1 MRVPPGGWELRG
13 FWDCQWRAIDCEL
26 ERAARS
32 PVEKYVTMMLA
43 SLRGFLL
50 ALSLCL
56 GLSGWSVTTSLG
68 EELDA
73 ATLQRV
79 LEAGEQLERESRWQ
93 EAIQHY
99 ERAIRKH
106 GSHPAIQHRLDVDR
120 IHQDVVRRHTDRSYL
135 EAIRTASPAQALDLL
150 TEVLAKLEMNYVDP
164 IDLPQLLRHGT
175 AFLEVALVEQD
186 FLKRHLPGADRE
198 QIESFRL
205 NVHRQVLGRPVA
217 NLGEARALVASVAR
231 LTERQI
237 GVPPTVTIYEYV
249 AGAVGLLDPYSG
261 FLTADEFGEIMS
273 QIEGNLIGL
282 GVELWAEGN
291 ELRIV
296 EVFRDGPAARAGLRP
311 GERILEVDGL
321 PTSQVGAKR
330 AADLLRG
337 EEDSQV
343 TLLCDSEQLG
353 PRRLTVRRG
362 RVEVPS
368 LCDSRLVDAE
378 AGIGYVRLSN
388 FQKTTVREMEQA
400 VGQLQRQGMQTLV
413 IDLRRNPGGLLDA
426 AVELADR
433 FLSAGP
439 IVSTRG
445 RSGAENRNYL
455 PHSENTWSIPLMVL
469 VDQDSASASEI
480 FAGAIHDHA
489 RGVIVG
495 STTFGK
501 GSVQGLFHTETA
513 NAGLRLTVSK
523 FYSPNGEPINAR
535 GVRPDVAVEPRVA
548 AKPESGAAGPNWP
561 LTLGILEQDEVLRQ
575 AVRLAKEPRQARLP
589 SSAPR
594 P

>member
-1 MRVPPGGWELRG
+1 MKP
-13 FWDCQWRAIDCEL
+13 
-26 ERAARS
+26 
-32 PVEKYVTMMLA
+32 A
-43 SLRGFLL
+43 SLRGLLL
-50 ALSLCL
+50 ALPLCI
-56 GLSGWSVTTSLG
+56 GWCFWPPATSYAQ
-68 EELDA
+68 EPDA

-79 LEAGEQLERESRWQ
+79 LETGEQFERENRWQ

-99 ERAIRKH
+99 ERAIRKY
-106 GSHPAIQHRLDVDR
+106 GTHPAIQHRLDVDR

-135 EAIRTASPAQALDLL
+135 EALRTTSPAQALDLL
-150 TEVLAKLEMNYVDP
+150 SEVLAKLEMNYVDP

-186 FLKRHLPGADRE
+186 FLNRHLPGAERE
-198 QIESFRL
+198 QVEAFRL
-205 NVHRQVLGRPVA
+205 SVHRQVLGRPVG
-217 NLGEARALVASVAR
+217 NRGEARALVASVAR
-231 LTERQI
+231 LTERQLGI
-237 GVPPTVTIYEYV
+237 PPTVTIYEYV

-296 EVFRDGPAARAGLRP
+296 EVFRGGPAARAGLRP

-321 PTSQVGAKR
+321 ATSQVGAKR

-337 EEDSQV
+337 EEDSHV
-343 TLLCDSEQLG
+343 TLLCDGEQFG
-353 PRRLTVRRG
+353 QRRVTVRRG
-362 RVEVPS
+362 RVDVPS
-368 LCDSRLVDAE
+368 LCDSRVVDSE
-378 AGIGYVRLSN
+378 AGVGYVRLSN

-400 VGQLQRQGMQTLV
+400 VTQLQRQGMQTLV

-445 RSGAENRNYL
+445 RSGAENRNYIAH
-455 PHSENTWSIPLMVL
+455 PENTWSIPLIVL

-480 FAGAIHDHA
+480 FAGAIHDHG

-495 STTFGK
+495 CTTFGK

-523 FYSPNGEPINAR
+523 FFSPSGEPINAR

-548 AKPESGAAGPNWP
+548 AKPDTAASGPSWP
-561 LTLGILEQDEVLRQ
+561 MTLGVLEQDEVLRQ
-575 AVRLAKEPRQARLP
+575 AVRIAKEPRQARLP
-589 SSAPR
+589 SSAAR